1 MQLDQNCTP
10 FSVAVDKQ
18 SFLSLQSSTWIFLS
32 AAAAVAAL
40 KNNNSIYFLTLSVR
54 I

>member
-32 AAAAVAAL
+32 AAAQVTL

-54 I
+54 F